1 MNIRY
6 LRLSDIP
13 VSHLLALAS
22 DPAVTRHMPLAGT
35 MDEAEC
41 RAWAAGKDAQWAE
54 NGYGPWA
61 FEIDGEFAGW
71 GGFQKEGE
79 DPDLGLVLRP
89 RFWGLGVRLARL
101 LIDKGFAELG
111 FTSIIALLPPSR
123 RHLRPLE
130 RFGFV
135 PDGSIDYAGRSF
147 LRFRLYRPDQAGSK
161 SRP

>member
-1 MNIRY
+1 LNIRY
-6 LRLSDIP
+6 LRLSDIA
-13 VSHLLALAS
+13 VSDLLALVNDS
-22 DPAVTRHMPLAGT
+22 AVARHMPLSSA
-35 MDEAEC
+35 MDEAQC

-79 DPDLGLVLRP
+79 DADLGLVLLP
-89 RFWGLGVRLARL
+89 KFWGVGGRLARL
-101 LIDKGFAELG
+101 LIGKGFADLG
-111 FTSIIALLPPSR
+111 FASIIALLPPSR

-135 PDGSIDYAGRSF
+135 PDGSIDYAGRTF

>member
-13 VSHLLALAS
+13 VAAVLALVN
-22 DPAVTRHMPLAGT
+22 DPAVTRHMPLSGA
-35 MDEAEC
+35 MDEAMC
-41 RAWAAGKDAQWAE
+41 RAWVAGKDAQWVD

-79 DPDLGLVLRP
+79 DADLGLVLLP
-89 RFWGLGVRLARL
+89 RFWGVGVRLARL

-111 FTSIIALLPPSR
+111 LPSIIALLPPSR
-123 RHLRPLE
+123 RHLRALE
-130 RFGFV
+130 RLGFV
-135 PDGSIDYAGRSF
+135 PDGSIDYSGRTF